1 METSIAPLKESVD
14 LFLYENQNITIS
26 TREQYLSSGDILK
39 QIKNRIKSLE
49 EQRVSYTRPLDESK
63 KKIMSD
69 FKEVIEPLEQLE
81 GRIKSSMIVWASAEQ
96 KRLDEEQKKIEAEAI
111 KNATINK
118 VSEIVVPVV
127 NTSVKTQRGT
137 VSTNT
142 IVKRW
147 VYRIVDE
154 MKIPREYL
162 AADTSKIWQ
171 AVRGGVRNIEGTE
184 IYQEDTLVTR

>member
-1 METSIAPLKESVD
+1 METSLAPLKESVD
-14 LFLYENQNITIS
+14 LFLHENQSITIN
-26 TREQYLSSGDILK
+26 TREQYVSSGDILK